1 MFSYSWMVH
10 RPVWSF
16 VLFHLERQKWDIST
30 IYAWLLATYFN
41 HSCVSSSNIW
51 ILFSYQPSTPG
62 CESTPTSIIV
72 VSLCKTDNLL
82 FLAHSKQYD
91 LSFPFRDIRN
101 IGVRLPGHMKRI
113 AYSILGL
120 KDETSSLSVF
130 AVWSKHS
137 STSNC
142 TDRPC
147 HFTRG
152 RGRLKWGGWNWATL
166 QGLFF
171 FPSLWH
177 SVARLKRALEA
188 TQKRLRSKTLMYFM
202 ITEDE

>member
-1 MFSYSWMVH
+1 MDI
-10 RPVWSF
+10 
-16 VLFHLERQKWDIST
+16 LFFPGVQVPLFGNHSPTST
-30 IYAWLLATYFN
+30 I
-41 HSCVSSSNIW
+41 VI
-51 ILFSYQPSTPG
+51 
-62 CESTPTSIIV
+62 
-72 VSLCKTDNLL
+72 SLCKTVLL
-82 FLAHSKQYD
+82 FSAHSKQYD

-101 IGVRLPGHMKRI
+101 IGVRLPGHMKRL

-147 HFTRG
+147 HFTLG
-152 RGRLKWGGWNWATL
+152 GGGLKWGGETEL
-166 QGLFF
+166 RCRVF

-177 SVARLKRALEA
+177 SVARLKRTLQA
-188 TQKRLRSKTLMYFM
+188 TRKGLRSKTLKYFM